1 VPGDQRLLILT
12 PVKDARPFLD
22 GYVRNL
28 ERLTVPRRRL
38 SLGLL
43 ESDSTDGTWDE
54 LGRRLPALRRR
65 CRRVG
70 AWKRDFG
77 YRIGPG
83 THRGAPQVQA
93 LRRTVL
99 ARSRNHLLF
108 HALDDEDWVLWLD
121 VDVVEYPADIVDV
134 LLRTGKPIVQ
144 PHCVLEWGG
153 PTFDQ
158 NAWRDHGRLHLD
170 ALRAEGEVVPLDA
183 VGGTMLLVRADI
195 HRDGLVFPAFPFGRP
210 DPLAR
215 PGRGEL
221 ETEGL
226 GLMAR
231 AMGHR
236 CWGLPRVE
244 IRHAPV

>member
-1 VPGDQRLLILT
+1 
-12 PVKDARPFLD
+12 
-22 GYVRNL
+22 
-28 ERLTVPRRRL
+28 
-38 SLGLL
+38 
-43 ESDSTDGTWDE
+43 
-54 LGRRLPALRRR
+54 
-65 CRRVG
+65 
-70 AWKRDFG
+70 
-77 YRIGPG
+77 
-83 THRGAPQVQA
+83 
-93 LRRTVL
+93 
-99 ARSRNHLLF
+99 LLF

-121 VDVVEYPADIVDV
+121 VDVVEYPPNIVDV
-134 LLRTGKPIVQ
+134 LIATGKPIVQ
-144 PHCVLEWGG
+144 PHCVLDWGG

-158 NAWRDHGRLHLD
+158 NAWRDHGRVHLD
-170 ALRAEGEVVPLDA
+170 ALRDEGDVVPLDA

-195 HRDGLVFPAFPFGRP
+195 HRDGLVFPAFPFGRE

-244 IRHAPV
+244 IRHARV